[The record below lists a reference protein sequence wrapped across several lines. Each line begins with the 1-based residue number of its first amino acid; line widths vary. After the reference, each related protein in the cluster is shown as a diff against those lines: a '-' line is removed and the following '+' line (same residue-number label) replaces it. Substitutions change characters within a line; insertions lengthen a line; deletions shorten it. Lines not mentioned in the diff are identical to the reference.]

1 MKFEDNKK
9 EITMAKRIV
18 FLIAVICAIGL
29 LFWAVKQYIKLPVV
43 KFSVSQNKVV
53 AVENFRGETLPLYPL
68 PEKYEKVY
76 VQ

>member
-1 MKFEDNKK
+1 MV
-9 EITMAKRIV
+9 MAKKIV

-29 LFWAVKQYIKLPVV
+29 LFWAVKQYVELPVV

-53 AVENFRGETLPLYPL
+53 AVENFRREPLPLYPL

>member
-1 MKFEDNKK
+1 MTEK
-9 EITMAKRIV
+9 I
-18 FLIAVICAIGL
+18 LL
-29 LFWAVKQYIKLPVV
+29 LFATLCVFGFLLWAVKQYVELPVV

-53 AVENFRGETLPLYPL
+53 AVENFRGEPLPLYPL